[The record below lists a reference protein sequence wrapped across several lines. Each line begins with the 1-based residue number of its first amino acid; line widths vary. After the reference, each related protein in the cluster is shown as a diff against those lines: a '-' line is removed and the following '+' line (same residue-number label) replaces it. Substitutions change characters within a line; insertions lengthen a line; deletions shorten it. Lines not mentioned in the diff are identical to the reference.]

1 MSDNEKASRDGGDI
15 SSGHGETQVRGP
27 VSDEKAEQML
37 HGGEQSEGSDD
48 PSDSAALADTAREV
62 ADPEARKDAP
72 GGNGGGGW

>member
-1 MSDNEKASRDGGDI
+1 MSDNQQESRDGGDI
-15 SSGHGETQVRGP
+15 SSGHGEAQVQGS

-37 HGGEQSEGSDD
+37 HDDTSSDADD
-48 PSDSAALADTAREV
+48 PADSAALADTAREV